1 MINSKDVIRM
11 KIPYPSINSNMAVS
25 AHMYICRNRSELNYE
40 YIKCQTLKPY
50 MLINSPMTN
59 YHDESPDITRN
70 PFTKKTRIDCDKLF
84 LTSNVSYDIRLK
96 ATTRPDVSDDLFN
109 VVQQKLSNG
118 YSEVVINECE
128 LKSLNTLIR

>member
-25 AHMYICRNRSELNYE
+25 AHMYICRNRSGLNYE

-50 MLINSPMTN
+50 MLIKSPMTN

-70 PFTKKTRIDCDKLF
+70 PFTQKTRIDCDKLF
-84 LTSNVSYDIRLK
+84 LTSNVSYDIILK
-96 ATTRPDVSDDLFN
+96 TTTRPDVSDDLFN
-109 VVQQKLSNG
+109 AVNQKLLNG
-118 YSEVVINECE
+118 YSKVNINEGE
-128 LKSLNTLIR
+128 LKLLNPLIR

>member
-1 MINSKDVIRM
+1 
-11 KIPYPSINSNMAVS
+11 
-25 AHMYICRNRSELNYE
+25 
-40 YIKCQTLKPY
+40 

-96 ATTRPDVSDDLFN
+96 TTTRPDVSDDLFN

>member
-40 YIKCQTLKPY
+40 YIKCQTLKPS

-84 LTSNVSYDIRLK
+84 LTSNVSYDISLK
-96 ATTRPDVSDDLFN
+96 TTTRPDVSDDLFN
-109 VVQQKLSNG
+109 AVNQKLLNG
-118 YSEVVINECE
+118 YSKVNINEGE
-128 LKSLNTLIR
+128 LKLLNPLIR